1 MGRIRPE
8 RVAELIQR
16 EVVEIL
22 DRHLRDPRIHGVTV
36 TDVEVSPDLKY
47 ATIFFSTLEGGETR
61 AQVVKGLDRA
71 APAVRHIL
79 APRLGLRE
87 VPEVRFRFDES
98 LERGQ
103 RVEEL
108 LRKLRTGEQIED
120 EGVKDEAGE
129 DEGVKDE
136 AGEDEGGE
144 EGE

>member
-36 TDVEVSPDLKY
+36 TDVEVTPDLQY
-47 ATIFFSTLEGGETR
+47 ATIFVSTLEGGETR
-61 AQVVKGLDRA
+61 AHALKGLASA
-71 APAVRHIL
+71 APAVRYLL

-87 VPEVRFRFDES
+87 VPEVRFKFDES

-108 LRKLRTGEQIED
+108 LRKIETGEAIED
-120 EGVKDEAGE
+120 DEE
-129 DEGVKDE
+129 DDG
-136 AGEDEGGE
+136 
-144 EGE
+144 

>member
-16 EVVEIL
+16 EVTEIL

-36 TDVEVSPDLKY
+36 TDVEVTPDLQY
-47 ATIFFSTLEGGETR
+47 ATVFVSTLEGGEAR
-61 AQVVKGLDRA
+61 AHALKGLERA
-71 APAVRHIL
+71 APAVRHLL

-108 LRKLRTGEQIED
+108 LRKLKTGETIED
-120 EGVKDEAGE
+120 DEESGE
-129 DEGVKDE
+129 
-136 AGEDEGGE
+136 
-144 EGE
+144 

>member
-36 TDVEVSPDLKY
+36 TDVEVTPDLQL
-47 ATIFFSTLEGGETR
+47 ATIYFSTLEGGEAR
-61 AQVVKGLDRA
+61 AHVVKGLDRA
-71 APAVRHIL
+71 APAVRHLL

-108 LRKLRTGEQIED
+108 LRKLKTGEKIED
-120 EGVKDEAGE
+120 E
-129 DEGVKDE
+129 
-136 AGEDEGGE
+136 E
-144 EGE
+144 ETEE

>member
-16 EVVEIL
+16 EVVEII

-36 TDVEVSPDLKY
+36 TDVEVTPDLQY
-47 ATIFFSTLEGGETR
+47 ATIFVSTLEGGETR
-61 AQVVKGLDRA
+61 AQCLKGLDRA
-71 APAVRHIL
+71 APAVRHLL

-108 LRKLRTGEQIED
+108 LRKLKTGEEIPD
-120 EGVKDEAGE
+120 E
-129 DEGVKDE
+129 
-136 AGEDEGGE
+136 E
-144 EGE
+144 EKEE

>member
-22 DRHLRDPRIHGVTV
+22 DRHLRDPRIRGVTV
-36 TDVEVSPDLKY
+36 TDVEVTSDLQY
-47 ATIFFSTLEGGETR
+47 ATIFVSTLEGGETR
-61 AQVVKGLDRA
+61 AQALKGLGKA
-71 APAVRHIL
+71 APAVRHLL

-87 VPEVRFRFDES
+87 VPEVRFKFDES

-108 LRKLRTGEQIED
+108 LRKIETGEKIED
-120 EGVKDEAGE
+120 D
-129 DEGVKDE
+129 
-136 AGEDEGGE
+136 E
-144 EGE
+144 EGEE

>member
-8 RVAELIQR
+8 RVAVLIQR

-22 DRHLRDPRIHGVTV
+22 DRHLRDPRIRGVTV

-47 ATIFFSTLEGGETR
+47 ATIFVSTLEGGEVR
-61 AQVVKGLDRA
+61 AQTLKGLDRA

-108 LRKLRTGEQIED
+108 LRKIETGEPIDDDD
-120 EGVKDEAGE
+120 EESEA
-129 DEGVKDE
+129 
-136 AGEDEGGE
+136 
-144 EGE
+144 

>member
-47 ATIFFSTLEGGETR
+47 ATIFVSTLEGGEVR
-61 AQVVKGLDRA
+61 AQALKGLARA

-108 LRKLRTGEQIED
+108 LRKIETGEPIDDD
-120 EGVKDEAGE
+120 EETDA
-129 DEGVKDE
+129 
-136 AGEDEGGE
+136 
-144 EGE
+144 

>member
-36 TDVEVSPDLKY
+36 TDVEVTPDLQY
-47 ATIFFSTLEGGETR
+47 ATIFVSTLEGGETR
-61 AQVVKGLDRA
+61 AHALKGLASA
-71 APAVRHIL
+71 ATAVRYLL

-87 VPEVRFRFDES
+87 VPEVRFKFDES

-108 LRKLRTGEQIED
+108 LRKIETGEAIED
-120 EGVKDEAGE
+120 DEE
-129 DEGVKDE
+129 DDG
-136 AGEDEGGE
+136 
-144 EGE
+144 

>member
-16 EVVEIL
+16 EVTEIL

-36 TDVEVSPDLKY
+36 TDVEVTPDLQY
-47 ATIFFSTLEGGETR
+47 ATVFVSTLEGGEAR
-61 AQVVKGLDRA
+61 AQALKGLDRA
-71 APAVRHIL
+71 APAVRHLL

-108 LRKLRTGEQIED
+108 LRKLKTGEKVDD
-120 EGVKDEAGE
+120 E
-129 DEGVKDE
+129 
-136 AGEDEGGE
+136 E
-144 EGE
+144 EPA